1 MALARFLL
9 LLVTQSMGVMMNK
22 SELSQKQLD
31 TFDKGFLYLDIA
43 TQFLQLIHD
52 DLCRDDSL
60 LAGES
65 NVRRTGLMDGI
76 ACLMDDAQELITKA
90 ARGGDYE

>member
-1 MALARFLL
+1 
-9 LLVTQSMGVMMNK
+9 MNK
-22 SELSQKQLD
+22 PLSQKQLD

-43 TQFLQLIHD
+43 TQFLNLVHD
-52 DLCRDDSL
+52 DLLRDDSL

-65 NVRRTGLMDGI
+65 NERRAGLMGGI

-90 ARGGDYE
+90 VRGGDDE